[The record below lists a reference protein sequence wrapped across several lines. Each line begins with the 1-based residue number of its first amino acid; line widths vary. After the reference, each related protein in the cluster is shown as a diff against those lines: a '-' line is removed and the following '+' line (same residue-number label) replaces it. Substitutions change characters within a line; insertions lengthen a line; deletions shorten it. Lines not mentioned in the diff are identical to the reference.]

1 MLEAGAPQ
9 EDLRVMESHLNHT
22 SKNKVYRVV
31 SNAGQEKEEVKQ
43 GVTITKTTIEKKTE
57 EKEQIQNMLNDEEPT
72 EKSGEVSEP
81 SEGWVGAD
89 SEFLLP
95 AGWRY
100 RWVRTKSAKSKT
112 GFQRALH
119 FRTEVGSSLRSSNEA
134 FRYMVENDFAEE
146 DQENLRAFVQSSK
159 LEEKKKNSLEIK
171 MEEEIGSN
179 EVTEKKKNGMEIK
192 TEPVANLEDNNVE
205 EDAESNEATDF
216 VMEGLANLEDNNV
229 EEDAESNEA

>member
-1 MLEAGAPQ
+1 MG

-72 EKSGEVSEP
+72 EESGDVSEP
-81 SEGWVGAD
+81 SDGWVGAD

-100 RWVRTKSAKSKT
+100 RWVRSKS

-159 LEEKKKNSLEIK
+159 LEEKKKNSMEIK
-171 MEEEIGSN
+171 MEPLVNLEDNLVEEEIGSN
-179 EVTEKKKNGMEIK
+179 EGTEKQKNGMEIK

-205 EDAESNEATDF
+205 EDAESNEANDF
-216 VMEGLANLEDNNV
+216 VMEGSAET
-229 EEDAESNEA
+229 EEMDDEEAKRIKRR